1 MNNGACRQHVRRA
14 SSSPVVSSR
23 IHALRRAAGRSH
35 GATRVKKPGHS
46 GLWYV
51 SVKREHRTYIRVHAR
66 TPRCV
71 LHATPEPKAIVA
83 PAVHKSMCGNK
94 GKDTKPEILV
104 RQRLREAGLSGY
116 RLQWKVPGKPDI
128 AYPGKKVCLFINGCF
143 WHRCPHCNPS
153 MPKTNQEYWVPKF
166 ERNVERDRRNIALL
180 EADGW
185 RVHVIWECQLK
196 KKAIDQTFAELLPV
210 LRAELDRP

>member
-1 MNNGACRQHVRRA
+1 
-14 SSSPVVSSR
+14 
-23 IHALRRAAGRSH
+23 
-35 GATRVKKPGHS
+35 
-46 GLWYV
+46 
-51 SVKREHRTYIRVHAR
+51 
-66 TPRCV
+66 
-71 LHATPEPKAIVA
+71 
-83 PAVHKSMCGNK
+83 
-94 GKDTKPEILV
+94 
-104 RQRLREAGLSGY
+104 
-116 RLQWKVPGKPDI
+116 
-128 AYPGKKVCLFINGCF
+128 
-143 WHRCPHCNPS
+143 